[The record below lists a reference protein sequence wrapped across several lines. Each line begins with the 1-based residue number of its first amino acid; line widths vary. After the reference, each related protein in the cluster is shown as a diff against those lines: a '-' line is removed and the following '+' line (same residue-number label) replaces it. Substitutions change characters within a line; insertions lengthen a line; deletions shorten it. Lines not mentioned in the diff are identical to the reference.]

1 MLRTMYRM
9 CNIDFDKIPKN
20 TQIDCNKVIVS
31 PKKEEEIMRT
41 LEEEFALT
49 DLEAALVMLHYGP
62 AVDENLDA
70 DVDVVIKQDLPTYVK
85 GYN

>member
-9 CNIDFDKIPKN
+9 CNIDFDKIPDDIK
-20 TQIDCNKVIVS
+20 IDCNKIIVS
-31 PKKEEEIMRT
+31 PKMEEEIMQV
-41 LEEEFALT
+41 LKEDFNLT

-70 DVDVVIKQDLPTYVK
+70 EVLIKQDLPTYVK

>member
-1 MLRTMYRM
+1 MLRTIYRM
-9 CNIDFDKIPKN
+9 CNVDFDKIPDEIK
-20 TQIDCNKVIVS
+20 IDCNKVIVS

-49 DLEAALVMLHYGP
+49 DLEVALVMLHYGP

-70 DVDVVIKQDLPTYVK
+70 EVLIKQDLPTYVK